1 MKTTSIGGK
10 GDTREVAV
18 SVGVVLLWLR
28 VLVVAALLIGA
39 AHAQTLVTQPT
50 TTTLWAGS
58 QDTTLPLN
66 FILGSVS
73 TTQEHAVPAATRSP
87 ATTRQIKDNR
97 GAINAPGVRSSVHLD
112 VVEQLCA
119 YQREFNPGDV
129 QRPRKNAITC
139 NLGTVNGGVTV
150 NFNVG
155 PAAGTFTTTGSA
167 TFAGTDTN
175 PANNTFNVTIQSK

>member
-28 VLVVAALLIGA
+28 VLIVSALLISA

-66 FILGSVS
+66 FILGLENEVR
-73 TTQEHAVPAATRSP
+73 ATRTP
-87 ATTRQIKDNR
+87 DEIKKV
-97 GAINAPGVRSSVHLD
+97 GVELR
-112 VVEQLCA
+112 
-119 YQREFNPGDV
+119 R
-129 QRPRKNAITC
+129 
-139 NLGTVNGGVTV
+139 
-150 NFNVG
+150 
-155 PAAGTFTTTGSA
+155 
-167 TFAGTDTN
+167 
-175 PANNTFNVTIQSK
+175 

>member
-1 MKTTSIGGK
+1 MKATSIGGK
-10 GDTREVAV
+10 GDTRKVAS

-50 TTTLWAGS
+50 TTTLWVGS
-58 QDTTLPLN
+58 QDTTRPLN

-73 TTQEHAVPAATRSP
+73 ASQGTC
-87 ATTRQIKDNR
+87 
-97 GAINAPGVRSSVHLD
+97 SSS
-112 VVEQLCA
+112 
-119 YQREFNPGDV
+119 G
-129 QRPRKNAITC
+129 NAITC
-139 NLGTVNGGVTV
+139 NLGTVNAPLRFVTV

-155 PAAGTFTTTGSA
+155 PAAGTFTTTDSA

-175 PANNTFNVTIQSK
+175 PANNTLNVTIQPK

>member
-10 GDTREVAV
+10 GDAREVAL

-58 QDTTLPLN
+58 QDTTLPLY

-73 TTQEHAVPAATRSP
+73 TTQGTC
-87 ATTRQIKDNR
+87 
-97 GAINAPGVRSSVHLD
+97 SSS
-112 VVEQLCA
+112 
-119 YQREFNPGDV
+119 G
-129 QRPRKNAITC
+129 NAITC
-139 NLGTVNGGVTV
+139 NLGTVKRG
-150 NFNVG
+150 
-155 PAAGTFTTTGSA
+155 ARYAHSRR
-167 TFAGTDTN
+167 D
-175 PANNTFNVTIQSK
+175 